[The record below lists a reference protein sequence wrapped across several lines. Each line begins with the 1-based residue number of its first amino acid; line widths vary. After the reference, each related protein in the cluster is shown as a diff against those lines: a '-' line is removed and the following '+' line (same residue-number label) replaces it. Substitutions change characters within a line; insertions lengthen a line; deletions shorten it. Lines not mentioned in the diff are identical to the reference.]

1 MLHSYYYIADLY
13 WLTYVVH
20 TVIQS
25 SYPNMNKYW
34 EQHTVLHVGM
44 VGYTQLQTDVYGHDS
59 YIYNPKVIAQTDNP
73 WNYCKLSCSILS
85 ANEGA
90 TNGL

>member
-44 VGYTQLQTDVYGHDS
+44 VGYTQLQTDVLTMVVR
-59 YIYNPKVIAQTDNP
+59 YITQKGIAQTDNP
-73 WNYCKLSCSILS
+73 WNCCKFGCSILS
-85 ANEGA
+85 ANKGA